1 MGNSD
6 NNNLTACWS
15 TAEAT
20 AQMMSMFAGCIAGNS
35 MLSTYTAC
43 YWQNAS
49 MENWGVGT
57 GDTGE
62 PVEVTGSD
70 WSAAMSAM
78 NSALANAG
86 YTGYQWTEN
95 TGSDKEDVPLV
106 LVSE

>member
-1 MGNSD
+1 
-6 NNNLTACWS
+6 
-15 TAEAT
+15 
-20 AQMMSMFAGCIAGNS
+20 
-35 MLSTYTAC
+35 
-43 YWQNAS
+43 
-49 MENWGVGT
+49 MENWGEGV